1 MGILADKGITD
12 DQIRGFFATNPTADQ
27 VAKQAADLGLSK
39 DQLSGAMGVANYGGA
54 TAAERDA
61 NINNYTSQ
69 PNSNYSFNGNGILAQ
84 ARAPAAPAN
93 GTDGMQI
100 GNTYVSKA
108 ELQKFF
114 AEGGDPNEWAQKHG
128 ITNQDQI
135 HQLATQARGIAGN
148 APTGDAA
155 LQAAWQNYR
164 KYNPNG
170 AGVNDYAGFV
180 ANLGNRGDAIRAG
193 TYTGAFNDSRDYAP
207 GGIYYGR
214 NISYQ
219 QAGLGSRGDGS
230 GVEGD
235 AWATGTPGA
244 PGANGST
251 GTPSGSGTPGG
262 GYTGGTYGGS
272 SGGSSSTTTGGGT
285 VPWVVTPDQT
295 VEGRIQ
301 NIIKDNNGIIQQ
313 ARTHALESMNDRG
326 TVNSSMATTASDA
339 AAYQAAIPIAQA
351 DAATT
356 SKAAGYNADI
366 QNQFSTNTLNRT
378 ASMDQAQLSAATQRE
393 VARLNAETSKT
404 IAGLNND
411 AQARAQQFQL
421 ANATLLNTNQQAAQ
435 AYNTGMSAINNI
447 QNNDKM
453 DANTKTQAIANVWHG
468 VQMQLQVLGNVSGLN
483 LNTQLQF
490 AGYPGFDAQGN
501 WVGFGASTGQSSGG
515 NSTTQTTAPVPAN
528 VVGVGD
534 GSAGNTGY
542 GGGPGIGE

>member
-1 MGILADKGITD
+1 MGILSDKGITD

-27 VAKQAADLGLSK
+27 VAKQASDLGLSR

-54 TAAERDA
+54 TAAERDT
-61 NINNYTSQ
+61 NINNFTSQ
-69 PNSNYSFNGNGILAQ
+69 PNSGYSFGGNGILSRVQAQ
-84 ARAPAAPAN
+84 ATPSAN
-93 GTDGMQI
+93 SGDGMQI
-100 GNTYVSKA
+100 GNTYVTKS

-155 LQAAWQNYR
+155 LQAAWQNYK

-180 ANLGNRGDAIRAG
+180 SSMSPQRAAAIRAG
-193 TYTGAFNDSRDYAP
+193 TYTGAFNDGRDYAP

-235 AWATGTPGA
+235 AWSTGTPGA
-244 PGANGST
+244 PGANGGTVTTGGT
-251 GTPSGSGTPGG
+251 GTPGSGS
-262 GYTGGTYGGS
+262 TGGTDSGS
-272 SGGSSSTTTGGGT
+272 SGGSTSTTTNGGT

-295 VEGRIQ
+295 VEGRI
-301 NIIKDNNGIIQQ
+301 NGIIKGNSGIIQQ
-313 ARTHALESMNDRG
+313 ARTHALEAMNDRG

-366 QNQFSTNTLNRT
+366 QNQFSTNSLNRT
-378 ASMDQAQLSAATQRE
+378 ASMDQATLSANTQKT
-393 VARLNAETSKT
+393 VAELNAETQKT
-404 IAGLNND
+404 ITGLNNE
-411 AQARAQQFQL
+411 AQAQAAKLQQ
-421 ANATLLNTNQQAAQ
+421 ANSTLLNTNTQAAQ
-435 AYNTGMSAINNI
+435 AFNTGMSAINNI
-447 QNNDKM
+447 QLNDKM
-453 DANTKTQAIANVWHG
+453 DATTKTQAIANVWHS
-468 VQMQLQVLGNVSGLN
+468 VQMQLQVLGSTSGLN

-501 WVGFGASTGQSSGG
+501 WVGFA
-515 NSTTQTTAPVPAN
+515 
-528 VVGVGD
+528 
-534 GSAGNTGY
+534 
-542 GGGPGIGE
+542 